1 MKKFDQYIK
10 DNLSQPQTPPLDAWK
25 NIQEKLDEKEKK
37 KRIIPLFYWIGSTA
51 ACLVLG
57 VGVYYFY
64 QNDTINSS
72 IKTPEIV
79 HSKKKNQQETD
90 SNSEKDFNQIKSIE
104 NKINAD
110 KNIEKSSSNSVN
122 QFVFGEENNYK
133 YQSKNS
139 ENINLK
145 NDHFISNDDI
155 FPNVFATKNPSNFTE
170 KIFQESLHTNVKN
183 EEITKTEENN
193 LKENELEL
201 AIAEQNKKQENKIE
215 IKQTAP
221 KFAVS
226 SFVNPSVL
234 LDSKSILSDEFNEND
249 IKNAVT
255 MAYGAKISIKIN
267 DKLNL
272 RSGVSKINLVQQT
285 NHVNTGLNTVIIALS
300 TAENMSPQNTNNIN
314 YNSNIRVNSSATN
327 SQTMMTVTT
336 EANKMEQK
344 IQYIEV
350 PLELEYRLLNFNK
363 FNLLATAGGSYYMVT
378 KNTISI
384 NSSTSG
390 LDFKIG
396 KATNLNNT
404 SYSANAGLK
413 LEYMI
418 SNKTSLNFEPN
429 YRYMINPLNNVNTK
443 NPSLL
448 GANLGFSI
456 KF

>member
-90 SNSEKDFNQIKSIE
+90 SNTEKDFNQIKSIE

-122 QFVFGEENNYK
+122 QFAFGKENNLE
-133 YQSKNS
+133 YQSKNF

-145 NDHFISNDDI
+145 NDHLLSNDAI
-155 FPNVFATKNPSNFTE
+155 FSNVFATKNPSNFTE
-170 KIFQESLHTNVKN
+170 KIFPESLHTNVKK
-183 EEITKTEENN
+183 EEITKNEENT

-234 LDSKSILSDEFNEND
+234 LDSKSILSDEFNQND
-249 IKNAVT
+249 IENAVT
-255 MAYGAKISIKIN
+255 MAYGAKVSFKIN
-267 DKLNL
+267 DKLNI
-272 RSGVSKINLVQQT
+272 RSGIAKVNLEQQT
-285 NHVNTGLNTVIIALS
+285 NQVNTGLNTAIVALS
-300 TAENMSPQNTNNIN
+300 THENASSQNTNNIN
-314 YNSNIRVNSSATN
+314 YNSNIRVNSSAAN
-327 SQTMMTVTT
+327 SQAIMAITT
-336 EANKMEQK
+336 EASKMEQK

-350 PLELEYRLLNFNK
+350 PLELEYKLLTFDK
-363 FNLLATAGGSYYMVT
+363 FNVLATAGGSYYVVT
-378 KNTISI
+378 KNTISV
-384 NSSTSG
+384 NSSGT
-390 LDFKIG
+390 DFKIG

-429 YRYMINPLNNVNTK
+429 YRYMLNPLKNVDAK

>member
-1 MKKFDQYIK
+1 MKKFDQYIQ
-10 DNLSQPQTPPLDAWK
+10 DNLSQPQTPPLGAWK

-51 ACLVLG
+51 ACLILG

-72 IKTPEIV
+72 NKIPEIV

-90 SNSEKDFNQIKSIE
+90 SNTEKDFNEIESIE

-110 KNIEKSSSNSVN
+110 RNIEKFSSNSVN
-122 QFVFGEENNYK
+122 QFVFREENNLE
-133 YQSKNS
+133 YQSKKS

-145 NDHFISNDDI
+145 NDHLLSNDAI
-155 FPNVFATKNPSNFTE
+155 FSNVFATKNPSNFT
-170 KIFQESLHTNVKN
+170 KKTLQESLHANVKK
-183 EEITKTEENN
+183 EEISKTEENN

-215 IKQTAP
+215 IKQTVP

-234 LDSKSILSDEFNEND
+234 LDSKSILSDEFNQND
-249 IKNAVT
+249 IENAVT
-255 MAYGAKISIKIN
+255 LAYGAKVSFKIN
-267 DKLNL
+267 DKLNI
-272 RSGVSKINLVQQT
+272 RSGIAKVNLEQQT
-285 NHVNTGLNTVIIALS
+285 NQVNTGLNTAIVALS
-300 TAENMSPQNTNNIN
+300 AHENASSQNTNNIN
-314 YNSNIRVNSSATN
+314 YNSNIRVNSSAAN
-327 SQTMMTVTT
+327 SQAIMAITT

-350 PLELEYRLLNFNK
+350 PLELEYKLLTFDK
-363 FNLLATAGGSYYMVT
+363 FNVLATAGGSYYIVT
-378 KNTISI
+378 KNTISV
-384 NSSTSG
+384 NSSGT
-390 LDFKIG
+390 DFKIG

-429 YRYMINPLNNVNTK
+429 YRYMLNPLKNVDAK

>member
-25 NIQEKLDEKEKK
+25 NIEEKLDKKEKK
-37 KRIIPLFYWIGSTA
+37 KRIIPIFYWISSTA

-57 VGVYYFY
+57 VSVYYF
-64 QNDTINSS
+64 NLNKTINNPSKITETVHSKNKNQQKTDSNAEKDLKPIKSIDDKIKLNNTENSS
-72 IKTPEIV
+72 I
-79 HSKKKNQQETD
+79 
-90 SNSEKDFNQIKSIE
+90 
-104 NKINAD
+104 
-110 KNIEKSSSNSVN
+110 NSVTY
-122 QFVFGEENNYK
+122 FVFGRKNNQK
-133 YQSKNS
+133 SQSKYS
-139 ENINLK
+139 EKLNLK
-145 NDHFISNDDI
+145 NDHLLSNDDI
-155 FPNVFATKNPSNFTE
+155 FSDVITVKNSSEFTE
-170 KIFQESLHTNVKN
+170 KTVEKSFHNPQKN
-183 EEITKTEENN
+183 EMITKKEENIS
-193 LKENELEL
+193 KENDLEL
-201 AIAEQNKKQENKIE
+201 AIAEQNKKSENKID
-215 IKQTAP
+215 IKQIVP

-272 RSGVSKINLVQQT
+272 RSGVSKINLEQQT

-300 TAENMSPQNTNNIN
+300 TAENTSPQNTNNIN
-314 YNSNIRVNSSATN
+314 YNSNIRVNSSSTN

-336 EANKMEQK
+336 EASKMEQK

-396 KATNLNNT
+396 KAANLNNT

>member
-25 NIQEKLDEKEKK
+25 NIEEKLDKKEKK
-37 KRIIPLFYWIGSTA
+37 KRIIPIFYWIGSTA

-57 VGVYYFY
+57 VSIYYF
-64 QNDTINSS
+64 NPNKTINNPTK
-72 IKTPEIV
+72 ITETV
-79 HSKKKNQQETD
+79 HSKNKNQQETD
-90 SNSEKDFNQIKSIE
+90 SNSEKDLKPIKSIDDKIKPNNSIE
-104 NKINAD
+104 N
-110 KNIEKSSSNSVN
+110 SSINSVKHIVFERKNN
-122 QFVFGEENNYK
+122 QK
-133 YQSKNS
+133 SQSKYL
-139 ENINLK
+139 EKLNLK
-145 NDHFISNDDI
+145 NDHLLSNDDI
-155 FPNVFATKNPSNFTE
+155 FSDVFIVKKPSEFTE
-170 KIFQESLHTNVKN
+170 KTVEKSFHNYVKN
-183 EEITKTEENN
+183 EVIEENIS
-193 LKENELEL
+193 KENDLEL
-201 AIAEQNKKQENKIE
+201 AIAEQNKKSENKID
-215 IKQTAP
+215 IKQIVP
-221 KFAVS
+221 RFAVS

-350 PLELEYRLLNFNK
+350 PLELEYKLLNFNK

>member
-51 ACLVLG
+51 ACLVLS

-72 IKTPEIV
+72 NKIPEIV

-90 SNSEKDFNQIKSIE
+90 SNSEKDFNEIESID

-110 KNIEKSSSNSVN
+110 KNIEKSSSNSVK
-122 QFVFGEENNYK
+122 QFAFGKENNLE
-133 YQSKNS
+133 YQSKKS

-145 NDHFISNDDI
+145 NDQFLSNDAI
-155 FPNVFATKNPSNFTE
+155 FSNVFATKNPSNFTE
-170 KIFQESLHTNVKN
+170 KIFQESLHTNVKK
-183 EEITKTEENN
+183 EEISKTEENT

-215 IKQTAP
+215 IKQSAP

-234 LDSKSILSDEFNEND
+234 LDSKSILSDEFNQND
-249 IKNAVT
+249 IENAVT
-255 MAYGAKISIKIN
+255 MAYGAKVSFKIN
-267 DKLNL
+267 DKLNI
-272 RSGVSKINLVQQT
+272 RSGIAKVNLEQQT
-285 NHVNTGLNTVIIALS
+285 NQVNTGLNTAIVALS
-300 TAENMSPQNTNNIN
+300 AHENASPQNTNNIN
-314 YNSNIRVNSSATN
+314 YNSNIRVNSSAAN
-327 SQTMMTVTT
+327 SQAIMAITT
-336 EANKMEQK
+336 ESSKMEQK

-350 PLELEYRLLNFNK
+350 PLELEYKLLTFDK
-363 FNLLATAGGSYYMVT
+363 FNVLATAGGSYYVVT
-378 KNTISI
+378 KNTISV
-384 NSSTSG
+384 NSSGT
-390 LDFKIG
+390 DFKIG

-429 YRYMINPLNNVNTK
+429 YRYMLNPLKNVDTK

>member
-90 SNSEKDFNQIKSIE
+90 SNTEKDFNQIKSIE

-122 QFVFGEENNYK
+122 QFAFGKENNLE
-133 YQSKNS
+133 YQSKNF

-145 NDHFISNDDI
+145 NDHLLSNDAI
-155 FPNVFATKNPSNFTE
+155 FSNVFATKNPSNFTE
-170 KIFQESLHTNVKN
+170 KIFQESLHTNVKK
-183 EEITKTEENN
+183 EEITKNEENT

-234 LDSKSILSDEFNEND
+234 LDSKSILSDEFNQND
-249 IKNAVT
+249 IENAVT
-255 MAYGAKISIKIN
+255 MAYGAKVSFKIN
-267 DKLNL
+267 DKLNI
-272 RSGVSKINLVQQT
+272 RSGIAKVNLEQQT
-285 NHVNTGLNTVIIALS
+285 NQVNTGLNTAIVALS
-300 TAENMSPQNTNNIN
+300 THENASPQNTNNIN
-314 YNSNIRVNSSATN
+314 YNSNIRVNSSAAN
-327 SQTMMTVTT
+327 SQAIMAITT
-336 EANKMEQK
+336 EASKMEQK

-350 PLELEYRLLNFNK
+350 PLELEYKLLTFDK
-363 FNLLATAGGSYYMVT
+363 FNVLATAGGSYYVVT
-378 KNTISI
+378 KNTISV
-384 NSSTSG
+384 NSSGT
-390 LDFKIG
+390 DFKIG

-429 YRYMINPLNNVNTK
+429 YRYMLNPLKNVDAK